1 MPALLDLLRQQLD
14 DQTLR
19 RLSDQVGANPGTTRR
34 AMESALPMLVGAL
47 ARNASR
53 SPEGAEALNRA
64 LERDHDGSLL
74 DRLNEVLGKSSDG
87 SSLADAASGAQSGLS
102 IDRRTVDGN
111 GILDHLLGGKRNA
124 VELGLSRASGMDARH
139 ANNLLPV
146 LAPIVM
152 SALGRLKQQRGA
164 DAGGVA
170 DLLQQERAEIEQGTT
185 DAPEGGLLG
194 FLDRDDDGS
203 IADDVARLG
212 GALGG
217 SGLLGKMLGR

>member
-19 RLSDQVGANPGTTRR
+19 RISDQVGANPASTQR
-34 AMESALPMLVGAL
+34 AMEAALPMLVGAL
-47 ARNASR
+47 ARNANR

-64 LERDHDGSLL
+64 LEQDHDGSLL

-87 SSLADAASGAQSGLS
+87 SSLADAASGAPGGLS
-102 IDRRTVDGN
+102 IDRRTVDGG

-124 VELGLSRASGMDARH
+124 VELGLSRASDMDVRH
-139 ANNLLPV
+139 VNNLLPV

-164 DAGGVA
+164 GAGDLA
-170 DLLQQERAEIEQGTT
+170 DLLRQERAEIEQGT
-185 DAPEGGLLG
+185 AGERGGLLD

-203 IADDVARLG
+203 IADDVARIG